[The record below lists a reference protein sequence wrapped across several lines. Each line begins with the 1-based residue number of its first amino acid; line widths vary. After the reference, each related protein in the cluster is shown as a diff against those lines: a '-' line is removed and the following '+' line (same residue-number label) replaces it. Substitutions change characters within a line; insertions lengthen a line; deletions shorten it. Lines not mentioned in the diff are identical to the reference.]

1 MKYISLLLFC
11 SLLTFGVS
19 AQSHSLTAGVGIFN
33 PKLRVQFEHS
43 LNSNKSAGANLTYY
57 LDNWKGPRLEGFYRF
72 YYSDFFGKFNKRG
85 TSASYDNE
93 NGFYHQF
100 KVGVGLL
107 TNVFDDGDKLIIAY
121 YDDDCNLSTEELDES
136 NNWINFGV
144 GSATG
149 YKFTSSGGFVFESTI
164 GLQIWSRP
172 WSGPT
177 NNYFMRNQALHYR
190 DFWDFLNVGF
200 NNYYIVGPGS
210 PFDLKIK
217 FGFKF

>member
-72 YYSDFFGKFNKRG
+72 YFSDFFGKFNKRG

-100 KVGVGLL
+100 KVGVGLF
-107 TNVFDDGDKLIIAY
+107 TNVFDDGDDLIFTY
-121 YDDDCNLSTEELDES
+121 YDDDGNLSSVELYES
-136 NNWINFGV
+136 NNWINFGISS
-144 GSATG
+144 GTG
-149 YKFTSSGGFVFESTI
+149 YKFTSNGGFVFEAI
-164 GLQIWSRP
+164 LGIQIWSKP
-172 WSGPT
+172 WSGPKD
-177 NNYFMRNQALHYR
+177 NYKLGNQY
-190 DFWDFLNVGF
+190 FGVWDFLDSAEA
-200 NNYYIVGPGS
+200 NYYITGPGF
-210 PFDLKIK
+210 PVDMQIK
-217 FGFKF
+217 FGFNF

>member
-72 YYSDFFGKFNKRG
+72 YFSDFFGKFNKRG

-121 YDDDCNLSTEELDES
+121 YDDDCNLSTEKLDES
-136 NNWINFGV
+136 NNWINFLSTV
-144 GSATG
+144 RRVVRFCHIICFSTD
-149 YKFTSSGGFVFESTI
+149 FVFFQSFFI
-164 GLQIWSRP
+164 SYLC
-172 WSGPT
+172 
-177 NNYFMRNQALHYR
+177 
-190 DFWDFLNVGF
+190 
-200 NNYYIVGPGS
+200 
-210 PFDLKIK
+210 
-217 FGFKF
+217 

>member
-72 YYSDFFGKFNKRG
+72 YFSDFFGKFNKRG

-100 KVGVGLL
+100 KVGVGLF
-107 TNVFDDGDKLIIAY
+107 TNVFDDGDDLIFTY
-121 YDDDCNLSTEELDES
+121 YDDDGNLSSVELYES
-136 NNWINFGV
+136 NNWINFGI

-149 YKFTSSGGFVFESTI
+149 YKFTSNGGFVFEATS
-164 GLQIWSRP
+164 GLQIWSKP
-172 WSGPT
+172 WSGPKD
-177 NNYFMRNQALHYR
+177 NYKLGYQYFGV
-190 DFWDFLNVGF
+190 WDFLDGTAA
-200 NNYYIVGPGS
+200 NYYIIGPGF
-210 PFDLKIK
+210 PLDLQIK
-217 FGFKF
+217 FGFKL

>member
-72 YYSDFFGKFNKRG
+72 YFSDFFGKFNKRG

-100 KVGVGLL
+100 KVGVGLF
-107 TNVFDDGDKLIIAY
+107 TNVFDDGDDLIFTY
-121 YDDDCNLSTEELDES
+121 YDDDGNLSSAELYES
-136 NNWINFGV
+136 NNWINFGI

-149 YKFTSSGGFVFESTI
+149 YKFTSNGGFVFEATF
-164 GLQIWSRP
+164 GMQIWSKP
-172 WSGPT
+172 WSGPKD
-177 NNYFMRNQALHYR
+177 NYKLGYQYF
-190 DFWDFLNVGF
+190 DVWDFLRSTEP
-200 NNYYIVGPGS
+200 NYYIIGPGF
-210 PFDLKIK
+210 PLDLQIK
-217 FGFKF
+217 FGFKL